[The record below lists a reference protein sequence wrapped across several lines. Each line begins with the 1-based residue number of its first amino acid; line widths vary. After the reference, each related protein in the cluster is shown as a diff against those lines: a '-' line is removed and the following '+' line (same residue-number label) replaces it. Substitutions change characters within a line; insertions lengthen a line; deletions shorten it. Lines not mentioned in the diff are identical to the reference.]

1 MMQQSTYQSSQ
12 YRHQDVMGA
21 TPIHLVVMAYDV
33 AIRACEK
40 NDFEKA
46 AKTIGMLQNALDFD
60 YPEVSM
66 GLFRLY
72 QWCLECIRHGDF
84 GTAASTLL
92 ELRSAWRK
100 AELSLSPLATQT
112 VIPQASVQITA
123 AA

>member
-1 MMQQSTYQSSQ
+1 MMQQSNYQSSQ
-12 YRHQDVMGA
+12 YRQQDVLGA

-46 AKTIGMLQNALDFD
+46 AKTIGLLQNALDFD
-60 YPEVSM
+60 YPEVSL

-72 QWCLECIRHGDF
+72 QWCLECLRRGDF
-84 GTAASTLL
+84 GSAASTLL
-92 ELRSAWRK
+92 ELRAAWRK
-100 AELSLSPLATQT
+100 AELSLSAVPTQT
-112 VIPQASVQITA
+112 VVPQFPVQVTA